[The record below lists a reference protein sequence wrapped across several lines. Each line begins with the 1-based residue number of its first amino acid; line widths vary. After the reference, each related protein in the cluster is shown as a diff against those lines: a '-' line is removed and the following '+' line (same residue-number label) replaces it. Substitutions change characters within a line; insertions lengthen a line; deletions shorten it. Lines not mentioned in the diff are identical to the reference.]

1 MAINLKIFY
10 LSFYR
15 QELSGFAAEFL
26 LFLLFEIDV
35 PKCPLPVGTSEGI
48 FLRQTDLFKLFFL
61 KNRVRFDLSIP
72 NKRRVK
78 IFRDSGCAFG
88 CSQWE

>member
-35 PKCPLPVGTSEGI
+35 PKCPLPVGISEGI
-48 FLRQTDLFKLFFL
+48 FLRQTVFSK
-61 KNRVRFDLSIP
+61 
-72 NKRRVK
+72 K
-78 IFRDSGCAFG
+78 IFAFSEKQG
-88 CSQWE
+88 AF

>member
-35 PKCPLPVGTSEGI
+35 PKCPLPVGTSEGM
-48 FLRQTDLFKLFFL
+48 FLRQTVFSKNFLLFL
-61 KNRVRFDLSIP
+61 KNRVHFDLSIP
-72 NKRRVK
+72 NK
-78 IFRDSGCAFG
+78 
-88 CSQWE
+88 

>member
-1 MAINLKIFY
+1 MAINLKFFY

-48 FLRQTDLFKLFFL
+48 FLRQTVFSKKFFAIFRE
-61 KNRVRFDLSIP
+61 NRVRFDLSIP
-72 NKRRVK
+72 NK
-78 IFRDSGCAFG
+78 
-88 CSQWE
+88 

>member
-35 PKCPLPVGTSEGI
+35 PKCPLPVGISEGI
-48 FLRQTDLFKLFFL
+48 NFL
-61 KNRVRFDLSIP
+61 KKFFGESLKLGVHFGTLCP
-72 NKRRVK
+72 N
-78 IFRDSGCAFG
+78 
-88 CSQWE
+88 E

>member
-1 MAINLKIFY
+1 MAMNLKFFY

-35 PKCPLPVGTSEGI
+35 PKCPLPVGISEGGI
-48 FLRQTDLFKLFFL
+48 LRQPIFSNYFF
-61 KNRVRFDLSIP
+61 
-72 NKRRVK
+72 
-78 IFRDSGCAFG
+78 
-88 CSQWE
+88 

>member
-1 MAINLKIFY
+1 MAMNLNFFY

-35 PKCPLPVGTSEGI
+35 PKCPLLVGTSEGI
-48 FLRQTDLFKLFFL
+48 FLRQTVFSKKFF
-61 KNRVRFDLSIP
+61 
-72 NKRRVK
+72 
-78 IFRDSGCAFG
+78 AFSEKQG
-88 CSQWE
+88 AF

>member
-35 PKCPLPVGTSEGI
+35 PKCPLPVGTSEGM
-48 FLRQTDLFKLFFL
+48 FFETNRLFK
-61 KNRVRFDLSIP
+61 
-72 NKRRVK
+72 K
-78 IFRDSGCAFG
+78 IFCHFS
-88 CSQWE
+88 

>member
-35 PKCPLPVGTSEGI
+35 PKCPLPVGTSGGC
-48 FLRQTDLFKLFFL
+48 FLRQTVFSKKIFAIFRE
-61 KNRVRFDLSIP
+61 NRVRFDLSIP
-72 NKRRVK
+72 NK
-78 IFRDSGCAFG
+78 
-88 CSQWE
+88 